1 MSTRNECGFYRTQLS
16 AYVDEELG
24 RSERASLEAHLAS
37 CPGCGAELEGLRG
50 LVREVREMPR
60 CETGPQYL
68 IELRRRIEG
77 GDQPQSQP
85 WLAALPWFRVNLAVG
100 AVMTGVIGVA
110 VFQSGAIR
118 QAARQPEVVPV
129 VISDAALDAATVKQD
144 APAFAAPQALPART
158 AAPVIVEAK
167 RPVAAETSA
176 RVEAGKAEVSG
187 ALSRSEAVAE
197 KPAARARASANTM
210 AAAAPAPAPPG
221 SLSGLE
227 SEKKRQPSAERP
239 SVRAGPAAPVDTK
252 RDKLLEPVG
261 GSVVANKLPS
271 EKEKDLGSEFMSE
284 EVAAGLPKTGL
295 SVGRLSDASP
305 SGVTPLARPGQVV
318 LGSTPPV
325 PKDAEGGLA
334 TADEVD
340 DGVEVTAR
348 SPAPTPGPAKPEPEV
363 VPEGGS
369 VTHEVLLQY
378 LEKRVLSSPEGAV
391 RSRPEGTILLKV
403 TRFHAFL
410 RELRTKADELSV
422 ADVIE
427 TSSGSFEMS
436 VLGRGGKDGL
446 EALANR
452 LAGLPGAQLSG
463 LMFEKVSEKGEFACR
478 VMVTV
483 ED

>member
-1 MSTRNECGFYRTQLS
+1 MTTRNECDFYRTQLS

-24 RSERASLEAHLAS
+24 RSERASLEAHLAA

-68 IELRRRIEG
+68 IELRRRIER
-77 GDQPQSQP
+77 GDQPQSEP

-110 VFQSGAIR
+110 VFQSGAVR

-144 APAFAAPQALPART
+144 APASAAPRALPAQT
-158 AAPVIVEAK
+158 AAPVFVEAK
-167 RPVAAETSA
+167 RPVAAEAPA
-176 RVEAGKAEVSG
+176 RMDLGKSEASG
-187 ALSRSEAVAE
+187 ALSRSEAAAE
-197 KPAARARASANTM
+197 KPAASARESANRR
-210 AAAAPAPAPPG
+210 AAPAPAPPG

-239 SVRAGPAAPVDTK
+239 SVAAGPAAPVDTK
-252 RDKLLEPVG
+252 RDKLLEPAG
-261 GSVVANKLPS
+261 GSVVASKLPS

-318 LGSTPPV
+318 LGSTPPAL
-325 PKDAEGGLA
+325 KDAEGGLA

-340 DGVEVTAR
+340 DSVEVPAQ
-348 SPAPTPGPAKPEPEV
+348 SPAPAPAAAKPEPEV

-452 LAGLPGAQLSG
+452 LAGLPSAQLSG